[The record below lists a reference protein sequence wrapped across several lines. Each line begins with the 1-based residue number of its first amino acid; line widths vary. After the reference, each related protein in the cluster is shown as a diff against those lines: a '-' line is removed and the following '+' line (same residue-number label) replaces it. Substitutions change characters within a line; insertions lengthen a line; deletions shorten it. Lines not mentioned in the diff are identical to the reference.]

1 MTIPIRSQYEQQCN
15 AAALEKMGVLKLKSI
30 DSDFETHLYHW
41 MNEGKVIK
49 MDYSQTIPQC
59 MEFLFEGKE
68 HEREKSRV
76 KELAM

>member
-1 MTIPIRSQYEQQCN
+1 
-15 AAALEKMGVLKLKSI
+15 
-30 DSDFETHLYHW
+30 

-59 MEFLFEGKE
+59 LEFLFEGKE
-68 HEREKSRV
+68 HEREKKEHEREKEA